1 VVTTRRTGYTNAMT
15 GTANRATAY
24 DTSTVTLV
32 QLAERVK
39 ALQDDLTTHG
49 LIGA

>member
-1 VVTTRRTGYTNAMT
+1 MT

-24 DTSTVTLV
+24 DTATITLV

-39 ALQDDLTTHG
+39 ALQDDITTHG
-49 LIGA
+49 LIAA